1 MKAVRGQGR
10 GESGAGGGCVV
21 MRVWDCRVW
30 DCAVNKGIGGSLR
43 GPYFKKVF
51 SEGRAVCLSAQ
62 RELGASWR
70 ERFFEI
76 RYP

>member
-1 MKAVRGQGR
+1 MSEANSNSNINNR
-10 GESGAGGGCVV
+10 AI
-21 MRVWDCRVW
+21 
-30 DCAVNKGIGGSLR
+30 AVNTDATNEGVTAPLR
-43 GPYFKKVF
+43 GPYFKKVL